1 MMPRSPLTLDADRRL
16 IARLQCGEE
25 AAMREVARL
34 FGPMI
39 QQQARRRLLNR
50 EDAEEVTQDVL
61 LAVWRQIRSFRQ
73 DAALSSW
80 IYRITVNATMT
91 RLRAGGRAKRRG
103 VSVPLETSVDAE
115 AEPHYRNGRAL
126 ADAGL
131 APDERVVQAET
142 RRTINRAVAKLPRDM
157 RHAVVLRYACGLS
170 PQEAGALLR
179 VKPQTIRTRLDR
191 GRRLL
196 RVRLASHC
204 LFADPNRAFHADP
217 NTAQSAS

>member
-1 MMPRSPLTLDADRRL
+1 MARVQLSPEADRRL
-16 IARLQCGEE
+16 IARLQGGEE

-39 QQQARRRLLNR
+39 QQQARRRLSNH

-80 IYRITVNATMT
+80 IYRITLNATMT

-103 VSVPLETSVDAE
+103 VSVPLDTTGDTDFELHHHHRA
-115 AEPHYRNGRAL
+115 AL
-126 ADAGL
+126 ADATP

-142 RRTINRAVAKLPRDM
+142 RQTINRAVATLPRDM
-157 RHAVVLRYACGLS
+157 RHAVLLRYTCGLS
-170 PQEAGALLR
+170 PQESGALLR
-179 VKPQTIRTRLDR
+179 VNPQTMRTRLNR

-196 RVRLASHC
+196 RLKLAAARLGDGPP
-204 LFADPNRAFHADP
+204 LEFRAARP
-217 NTAQSAS
+217 AAPSQS

>member
-1 MMPRSPLTLDADRRL
+1 
-16 IARLQCGEE
+16 
-25 AAMREVARL
+25 MREVACL

-39 QQQARRRLLNR
+39 QQQARRRLSNH

-80 IYRITVNATMT
+80 IYRITMNATLT

-103 VSVPLETSVDAE
+103 ISVPLDNAVEMDPESA
-115 AEPHYRNGRAL
+115 ARSGPAL
-126 ADAGL
+126 TDAGP

-142 RRTINRAVAKLPRDM
+142 RRTINRAVARLPRDM
-157 RHAVVLRYACGLS
+157 RHAVVLRYACGMS
-170 PQEAGALLR
+170 PSEAGALLH
-179 VKPQTIRTRLDR
+179 VKPQTIRTRLNR

-196 RVRLASHC
+196 RLRLAAQYLC
-204 LFADPNRAFHADP
+204 ADRGVEFHADAT
-217 NTAQSAS
+217 TAQSPS

>member
-1 MMPRSPLTLDADRRL
+1 MSRVQLSPEADRRL
-16 IARLQCGEE
+16 IARLQCGDEG
-25 AAMREVARL
+25 AMRDLARL
-34 FGPMI
+34 FGPTI
-39 QQQARRRLLNR
+39 QQQARRRLANH

-80 IYRITVNATMT
+80 IYRITLNATMT

-103 VSVPLETSVDAE
+103 VSVPLDTAADMDGDSKYHRSAV
-115 AEPHYRNGRAL
+115 L
-126 ADAGL
+126 ADGGP

-142 RRTINRAVAKLPRDM
+142 RKTINRAVARLPRDM

-170 PQEAGALLR
+170 PQETGALLR
-179 VKPQTIRTRLDR
+179 VNPQTIRTRLTR

-196 RVRLASHC
+196 RLKLAS
-204 LFADPNRAFHADP
+204 DRSSTRAEVGVGALGL
-217 NTAQSAS
+217 

>member
-1 MMPRSPLTLDADRRL
+1 MARVQLSPEADRRL
-16 IARLQCGEE
+16 IARLQDGEE
-25 AAMREVARL
+25 AAMREVACL

-39 QQQARRRLLNR
+39 QQQARRRLSNH

-80 IYRITVNATMT
+80 IYRITLNATMT

-103 VSVPLETSVDAE
+103 ISVSLDTTAGSETE
-115 AEPHYRNGRAL
+115 LHYQHGAAL
-126 ADAGL
+126 ADA
-131 APDERVVQAET
+131 APRPEERVVQAET
-142 RRTINRAVAKLPRDM
+142 RQTINRAVAKLPRDM

-179 VKPQTIRTRLDR
+179 VNPQTMRTRLNR

-196 RVRLASHC
+196 RLKLAAACVSTGPA
-204 LFADPNRAFHADP
+204 LEFRAARP
-217 NTAQSAS
+217 AAPSQS

>member
-1 MMPRSPLTLDADRRL
+1 MTMPKVQLSPDAHRPL
-16 IARLQCGEE
+16 VARLQCGEE
-25 AAMREVARL
+25 AAMRELVRL

-39 QQQARRRLLNR
+39 QQQARRRLSNH

-61 LAVWRQIRSFRQ
+61 LAVWRQIRSFRH

-80 IYRITVNATMT
+80 IYRITMNATMT
-91 RLRAGGRAKRRG
+91 RLRARGRAKRRG
-103 VSVPLETSVDAE
+103 VSVPLDTTGNVETEPNRRSAPVLTDAR
-115 AEPHYRNGRAL
+115 P
-126 ADAGL
+126 
-131 APDERVVQAET
+131 APDEQVVQAET

-179 VKPQTIRTRLDR
+179 VNPQTMRTRLNR

-196 RVRLASHC
+196 RTTLTPDYPCAGPATR
-204 LFADPNRAFHADP
+204 FHQDSA
-217 NTAQSAS
+217 TA